1 MVTFEFT
8 SRTPFTGVV
17 YGTTG
22 HDKQQNTVDQKNK
35 QFDKPLYIVD
45 KNNAVIFKNSD
56 ATDHNIYANDVRSGV
71 KFDVGLLPANGE
83 KTLNIQQWPDDV
95 FVRVGCKIHPKMRAY
110 LANIETQNYQALDF
124 DMANKTASTE
134 ITLNTDETGIS
145 VWFAGYQPLTYS
157 IDRDK
162 PVSFAINRKGKQRGT
177 ITITPIKGKSV

>member
-1 MVTFEFT
+1 
-8 SRTPFTGVV
+8 
-17 YGTTG
+17 
-22 HDKQQNTVDQKNK
+22 
-35 QFDKPLYIVD
+35 
-45 KNNAVIFKNSD
+45 
-56 ATDHNIYANDVRSGV
+56 
-71 KFDVGLLPANGE
+71 
-83 KTLNIQQWPDDV
+83 
-95 FVRVGCKIHPKMRAY
+95 MRAY